1 MISTISVMWRLN
13 MLFGPCVMTLCYHI
27 WLFLL
32 QCADLSLYLGVRPLY
47 FAIFAIAFWYSSI
60 STLGI
65 AVLLLWFVIFI
76 ACVSLWCFV
85 KVTCSSAWHSE
96 TSFGQDKLFPAKI
109 IIMLICFRVLENL
122 RNLFQPYTW
131 LQINMA
137 PVSGR
142 PPELT
147 KWVLDFFIAGIS
159 LNDPAEQERLPSLRY
174 VNNHFLFDTS
184 VFSLA

>member
-1 MISTISVMWRLN
+1 MFNYDIHNFSDDIEICNSATPMWRLN
-13 MLFGPCVMTLCYHI
+13 MLFGPYDCYDIMLSHLTI
-27 WLFLL
+27 LLL
-32 QCADLSLYLGVRPLY
+32 QCADLSLYLGVRLLY

-60 STLGI
+60 LTLGI

-76 ACVSLWCFV
+76 ACVSLLCFV

-109 IIMLICFRVLENL
+109 IIMLICFRVLKNL
-122 RNLFQPYTW
+122 RNWFQPYTW

-137 PVSGR
+137 LVSGR

-147 KWVLDFFIAGIS
+147 K
-159 LNDPAEQERLPSLRY
+159 
-174 VNNHFLFDTS
+174 
-184 VFSLA
+184 